1 MMVPMNALNAVEV
14 DAGPSPLEAARTA
27 RGLTRDEA
35 AVVTALSADEIAWV
49 EEGRLYRF
57 RSAHAAVAA
66 VATYAAA
73 LELEHRE
80 ALELAGRPAPPRSA
94 DSRRARILVGAGALA
109 VLVAFVAAVVAIP
122 RVGGSGGSEQ
132 ASANLPPRWR
142 VHVDVLNGSGDR
154 NYTQKVADLV
164 GARAYQLD
172 HIGRVRGPFNYTETA
187 VYYPPRAEALAK
199 RLRDDLCV
207 GGLKPLPGGND
218 RHRLV
223 VIVGPPAVRDC

>member
-1 MMVPMNALNAVEV
+1 MMGRMNALNAVEV
-14 DAGPSPLEAARTA
+14 DAGPSPLEAARTS
-27 RGLTRDEA
+27 RGLTREEA

-49 EEGRLYRF
+49 EDGRLYRF

-73 LELEHRE
+73 V
-80 ALELAGRPAPPRSA
+80 AL
-94 DSRRARILVGAGALA
+94 V

-122 RVGGSGGSEQ
+122 RVGGGSSGQ

-187 VYYPPRAEALAK
+187 
-199 RLRDDLCV
+199 
-207 GGLKPLPGGND
+207 
-218 RHRLV
+218 
-223 VIVGPPAVRDC
+223 